1 MSVVISEEIK
11 QALAD
16 PASVKILASVSK
28 EGIPHAV
35 AKGSLTV
42 NEKGQIV
49 YFELLESST
58 TNRNLIYSLWFEKQV
73 AVTVVTSEKKS
84 YQIKGIPV
92 KTRVFG
98 KEFEEAYKQVQKRNP
113 DNDLAAIYLI
123 EPIEITEESYLFR
136 KEQEEKKHPLY
147 LHIDRLA
154 KEEPL

>member
-49 YFELLESST
+49 YFELLERQRTMGMRSGPARLTAEAGTAVLPRLGST
-58 TNRNLIYSLWFEKQV
+58 QDSP
-73 AVTVVTSEKKS
+73 TSIFT
-84 YQIKGIPV
+84 QNPV
-92 KTRVFG
+92 W
-98 KEFEEAYKQVQKRNP
+98 QP
-113 DNDLAAIYLI
+113 D
-123 EPIEITEESYLFR
+123 F
-136 KEQEEKKHPLY
+136 
-147 LHIDRLA
+147 
-154 KEEPL
+154 